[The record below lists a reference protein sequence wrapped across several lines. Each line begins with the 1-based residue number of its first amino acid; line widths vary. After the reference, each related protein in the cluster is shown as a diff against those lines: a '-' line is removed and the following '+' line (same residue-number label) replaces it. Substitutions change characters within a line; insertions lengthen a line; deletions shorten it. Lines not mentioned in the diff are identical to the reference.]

1 MKRKVIIFTV
11 VALFCLLCYSMF
23 FNGFIG
29 VKSITIQ
36 ESDKSFEDGKKTADK
51 EIIGTV
57 SGILNRSNKITNTHY
72 SLAIDSTYKIQLVYK
87 DNDKEVLYF
96 YEGFDT
102 NETLIA
108 SDISNDYYKINEKQT
123 KKIIQLLLN

>member
-11 VALFCLLCYSMF
+11 LALFCLLCYSMF

>member
-11 VALFCLLCYSMF
+11 VTLFCLLCYSMF

>member
-1 MKRKVIIFTV
+1 MKRKVIIFTA

-36 ESDKSFEDGKKTADK
+36 ESDKSFEDGKKTSDK

-108 SDISNDYYKINEKQT
+108 SVK
-123 KKIIQLLLN
+123 